1 MLKRKIINVF
11 INKKIFFL
19 LLSTLNFVA
28 LCNYKN
34 PFLSR
39 VDSLQLLIDSY
50 ENSLIRQEN
59 TILLINQKTNGIK
72 ELEIKLSEL
81 KKIKTDIVKNINKQH
96 VIKQFDEFI
105 DLLSK
110 EKDAVIKKNKIQIDS
125 LNKEEKKIEEKI
137 DKDFN
142 SLRNYLTRAEGSLKF
157 TYKGS
162 TFYFFVADLN
172 KQVVRLHWKKDSINK
187 HSNLNSVI
195 DLIKKKYKQKPLM
208 VTNAGMFEMVQK
220 PLGLYIEG
228 GKELI
233 KLNEK
238 DPNDDNFYLMPNGV
252 FFIDS
257 SNHAFIMET
266 KEFKKGYAAKMK
278 TINLATQS
286 GPMLVIENKIHPQ
299 FQKKSDN
306 NKVRNGVGIIS
317 NSKVVFGFS
326 DNVNFYVF
334 SEIFK
339 DLFKCKNALFLDG
352 AISKMY
358 ISDVKTDDVGG
369 EFGPILSVSKKSQNK
384 K

>member
-1 MLKRKIINVF
+1 MIIIKHLNETL
-11 INKKIFFL
+11 NKKTYFL
-19 LLSTLNFVA
+19 FLSILNFVA
-28 LCNYKN
+28 FGNYKN
-34 PFLSR
+34 PIPSR

-59 TILLINQKTNGIK
+59 TILLINQKTKSIK
-72 ELEIKLSEL
+72 ELEVKLNDL
-81 KKIKTDIVKNINKQH
+81 KKIKTDIVLNINKKQ
-96 VIKQFDEFI
+96 IINQFDELI

-110 EKDAVIKKNKIQIDS
+110 EKDAIIKTNKIQIDS

-142 SLRNYLTRAEGSLKF
+142 SLRNYLARAEGSLKF

-220 PLGLYIEG
+220 PLGLYIED

-257 SNHAFIMET
+257 ANHAFIKET
-266 KEFKKGYAAKMK
+266 KEFKKEYSAKMK

-326 DNVNFYVF
+326 ENVNFYVF

-358 ISDVKTDDVGG
+358 ISDLKTDDVGG
-369 EFGPILSVSKKSQNK
+369 EFGPILSVSKKTGNNK
-384 K
+384 